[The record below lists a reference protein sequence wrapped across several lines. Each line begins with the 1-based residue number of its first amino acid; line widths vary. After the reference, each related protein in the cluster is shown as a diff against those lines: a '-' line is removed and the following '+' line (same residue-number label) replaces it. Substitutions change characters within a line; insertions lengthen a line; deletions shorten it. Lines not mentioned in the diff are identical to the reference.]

1 MIKNI
6 VFDLGGVVITLSQE
20 QAIERFEALGLK
32 DARQRL
38 DAYTQSGIFG
48 DLEAGRIDAETFRSE
63 LSKLVG
69 REVTYDECCY
79 AWQGYCKDIP
89 QRNLDCLLCLRKEGI
104 RVILLSNTNPF
115 MTALTHSPRF
125 DGKGHSLEYYVDA
138 CYLSFQQK
146 VMKPDPLIF
155 SKMLMGEQILPE
167 ETLFVDDGPRNVA
180 AASQMGMF
188 TLCPENGSDWTKEV
202 FAACGLNDK

>member
-6 VFDLGGVVITLSQE
+6 VFDLGGVVITLDQD
-20 QAIERFEALGLK
+20 QAIRRFEELGLA

-48 DLEAGRIDAETFRSE
+48 DLERGTIDAETFRVE
-63 LSKLVG
+63 LGKLVG
-69 REVTYDECCY
+69 RDVSYDECCY
-79 AWQGYCKDIP
+79 AWQGYAREVP
-89 QRNLDCLLCLRKEGI
+89 QRNLDCLLRLRSEGYH
-104 RVILLSNTNPF
+104 VILLSNTNPY
-115 MTALTHSPRF
+115 MMEWVSSSEF
-125 DGKGHSLEYYVDA
+125 DGQGHPVEYYMDA

-155 SKMLMGEQILPE
+155 RKMLMGEQILPE
-167 ETLFVDDGPRNVA
+167 ETLFVDDGARNVA

-188 TLCPENGSDWTKEV
+188 TYCPENGADWTKAIYEI
-202 FAACGLNDK
+202 LRK

>member
-48 DLEAGRIDAETFRSE
+48 DLEGGKIDAETFRSE

-89 QRNLDCLLCLRKEGI
+89 QRNLDCLLRLRKEGI

-155 SKMLMGEQILPE
+155 SKMLMGEHILPE

-202 FAACGLNDK
+202 LAAFGLNEK